1 MPRAPRPAFHRAST
15 GLRAGPG
22 KGLLAWFSRYG
33 LLVLAGLGALLLAAA
48 EFSTLYEVRAI
59 TAVVPGGSQ
68 TAGSH
73 HGYALLIVAL
83 VALPMAWG
91 AVVGG
96 SRPATVAVVALG
108 ALALFVCLAIDLPD
122 VGDEGLLAE
131 TYEQAKASPQ
141 EGFYLETLGSVVLLL
156 AGIGM
161 LLLRPAAAA
170 AEGEA
175 GRPRRDESGE
185 AGEAQDPEPAPAG

>member
-1 MPRAPRPAFHRAST
+1 MPRAPRPAFQRAST
-15 GLRAGPG
+15 ALSAGPS
-22 KGLLAWFSRYG
+22 KGLLGWLARYG
-33 LLVLAGLGALLLAAA
+33 LLVLAGLGALLLAVA

-59 TAVVPGGSQ
+59 TAVVPGGTS
-68 TAGSH
+68 TSGAH

-83 VALPMAWG
+83 VSLPMAWG

-96 SRPATVAVVALG
+96 SRPATIAVIALG

-156 AGIGM
+156 AGVGM
-161 LLLRPAAAA
+161 LVLRPAAAA
-170 AEGEA
+170 AKAEAAARPAEG
-175 GRPRRDESGE
+175 DTGE
-185 AGEAQDPEPAPAG
+185 PEPAPAG

>member
-1 MPRAPRPAFHRAST
+1 MPRAPRPAFQRAST
-15 GLRAGPG
+15 ALRAGPT

-33 LLVLAGLGALLLAAA
+33 LLILAGLGALLLAAA
-48 EFSTLYEVRAI
+48 EFATLYEVRAI
-59 TAVVPGGSQ
+59 TAVVPGGTTTS
-68 TAGSH
+68 GSH

-96 SRPATVAVVALG
+96 SRPATIAVIALG

-156 AGIGM
+156 AGVGM
-161 LLLRPAAAA
+161 LVLRPAAAA
-170 AEGEA
+170 AAAAADEARPAEGET
-175 GRPRRDESGE
+175 GE
-185 AGEAQDPEPAPAG
+185 PEPAPAG